1 MPSRPK
7 KSDLE
12 KMEAEINKL
21 RRHQTLYD
29 AIERL
34 GHIGHYE
41 WNLDLG
47 RLESCSE
54 EYARI
59 FNMSLDEV
67 LESQDSRA
75 KKLGQIHPD
84 DREEYEKTTEI
95 LQKSKSLD
103 VQFRIIRNDG
113 SIRHIH
119 ELGVLIV
126 DEAGNIKG
134 NFGILQDITEKKEAE
149 NSLQESRDSLET
161 IVEDRTQK
169 LAETINK
176 LKQEITEREQIS
188 SELEIKNA
196 ELERFAYTVSHD
208 LKTPLFTIK
217 IFLGLLSKNIL
228 ANNMDRVTGDI
239 EKLNSAADTM
249 DNLLNDLLELSRV
262 GRVMGNPVICNL
274 SNIAQQAARLAE
286 AKVEELGVE
295 IVIEDMAEVKADET
309 RLVEVY
315 LNLIENAIK
324 FMGEQNSPRVHIGA
338 VEKDDMIS
346 CFVRDNGVGIDAE
359 YNDRIFELFER
370 LNIKVEGTGIGLAL
384 VKRIIEVNGGKIWVE
399 SEGLGHGSTMWFTL
413 PKALS

>member
-1 MPSRPK
+1 
-7 KSDLE
+7 
-12 KMEAEINKL
+12 
-21 RRHQTLYD
+21 
-29 AIERL
+29 
-34 GHIGHYE
+34 
-41 WNLDLG
+41 
-47 RLESCSE
+47 
-54 EYARI
+54 
-59 FNMSLDEV
+59 
-67 LESQDSRA
+67 
-75 KKLGQIHPD
+75 
-84 DREEYEKTTEI
+84 
-95 LQKSKSLD
+95 
-103 VQFRIIRNDG
+103 
-113 SIRHIH
+113 
-119 ELGVLIV
+119 
-126 DEAGNIKG
+126 
-134 NFGILQDITEKKEAE
+134 
-149 NSLQESRDSLET
+149 
-161 IVEDRTQK
+161 
-169 LAETINK
+169 
-176 LKQEITEREQIS
+176 
-188 SELEIKNA
+188 
-196 ELERFAYTVSHD
+196 
-208 LKTPLFTIK
+208 
-217 IFLGLLSKNIL
+217 
-228 ANNMDRVTGDI
+228 MDRVTGDI

-286 AKVEELGVE
+286 AKVDELGVE